1 MKKIMKIALTLILC
15 FYTVTLQAQ
24 VLVSGQ
30 PEGNNLSIGQILIN
44 KDYDSNKKS
53 TFKLLTEEESVQIH
67 DGKEVYK
74 TIQDVEYTIKF
85 KGAKISTKRKI
96 LSTKKE
102 SLCSEGQAEKV
113 YPNMTTNLL
122 SSVLM
127 PQTVKLEEKSSLL
140 PFTMTTDSDGLS
152 SLYMDKLAIMK
163 SKGKDTQ
170 IKQMGADI
178 QLVQVSEELKYK
190 ESDKKL
196 YIDSLVSIQST
207 YSIVSKEKSGDT
219 HKVEVKENIIVKD
232 LIK

>member
-1 MKKIMKIALTLILC
+1 MKNALTLILC
-15 FYTVTLQAQ
+15 FFTMTLQAQ
-24 VLVSGQ
+24 IVVSRQ
-30 PEGNNLSIGQILIN
+30 PDENKLSIGQVLIH
-44 KDYDSNKKS
+44 KDYDSSNKS
-53 TFKLLTEEESVQIH
+53 TLKLLTEEQSVQIH

-74 TIQDVEYTIKF
+74 TIQDVEYTIKS

-102 SLCSEGQAEKV
+102 SLCPEEQAEKV
-113 YPNMTTNLL
+113 YPNMTANLL

-127 PQTVKLEEKSSLL
+127 TQTVKLEEQSSVL
-140 PFTMTTDSDGLS
+140 PFTMTTDSDGFS
-152 SLYMDKLAIMK
+152 SLFIDKLAIMK
-163 SKGKDTQ
+163 SKGKDTHIQ
-170 IKQMGADI
+170 QMGADI

-190 ESDKKL
+190 NSGNNL

-219 HKVEVKENIIVKD
+219 HKVEVKENIIVKE

>member
-1 MKKIMKIALTLILC
+1 MKNALTLILC
-15 FYTVTLQAQ
+15 FYTMILQAQ

-30 PEGNNLSIGQILIN
+30 PEENNLSIGQILIN

-53 TFKLLTEEESVQIH
+53 TLKLLTEEESVQIH

-74 TIQDVEYTIKF
+74 TKQDVEYTINS

-127 PQTVKLEEKSSLL
+127 PQTVRLEEQSSVL
-140 PFTMTTDSDGLS
+140 PFTMTTDSDGFS
-152 SLYMDKLAIMK
+152 SLFIDKLAIMK
-163 SKGKDTQ
+163 SKGKDTHIQ
-170 IKQMGADI
+170 QMGADI

-190 ESDKKL
+190 ESDNKL

-207 YSIVSKEKSGDT
+207 YSIISKEKSGET
-219 HKVEVKENIIVKD
+219 NKVAVKESIIVKE